1 MRTVLNFKLRI
12 RVLTLNVR
20 LRLAVNDLVSVL
32 LKGRPLSQLGG
43 TRRML
48 YFIFVHVVFYSLEVH
63 CELGVVWQCLVL
75 GVVFVQVEIVVVR
88 YVRIRLDR
96 GDIAS
101 RSQLTAVVETI
112 ELRVRESCIVNA
124 AAAVGTH
131 LMRQSLIQRSL
142 ALETTLELS
151 YSRVYRRHLSLPLCQ
166 GLPLLGYHLVLLF
179 VHFVAI
185 LCTNWGNT
193 NSHFAS

>member
-1 MRTVLNFKLRI
+1 M
-12 RVLTLNVR
+12 
-20 LRLAVNDLVSVL
+20 RLAVNDLVPVL

-43 TRRML
+43 ARRVL

-63 CELGVVWQCLVL
+63 RELGVVWQCLVL
-75 GVVFVQVEIVVVR
+75 GVVFVQIEIVVVW

-96 GDIAS
+96 GDVAG

-112 ELRVRESCIVNA
+112 ELRVRESCVNA
-124 AAAVGTH
+124 AAAAVRTH

-151 YSRVYRRHLSLPLCQ
+151 YSRVYRRHLSLPLRQ
-166 GLPLLGYHLVLLF
+166 GLPLLGHHLVLLF
-179 VHFVAI
+179 VHFIAI
-185 LCTNWGNT
+185 LRTNWGNT
-193 NSHFAS
+193 GSYFSSL